1 MEKSNYSHKIAPKI
15 GVVLSS
21 GGLKPISSLALFEFL
36 NEEEI
41 GIDLLAG
48 CSGGGIMAAF
58 RSIGYDSAQ
67 IIEATKEFLSQNA
80 FEKIDYQT
88 LLNIA
93 RLPYGKFDLSK
104 GLLKRKLSLQMC
116 RKLFG
121 EIRLEDLQL
130 KTLLQTT
137 DIQNGEGVIL
147 EQSLLA
153 EAVYASAAM
162 YPLLPPICIEGRW
175 LVDGVFSSPLPVL
188 EAVKRHMD
196 VIIVMLFHENL
207 LPQPKRFMEG
217 FSNITRAFSLSLI
230 KNQLSLAIDMHH
242 YEIVVINVPFDKNIS
257 MSDPAQISSL
267 IELGRKSVDQKK
279 EEILNAIKNFRP
291 NVQI

>member
-1 MEKSNYSHKIAPKI
+1 VEKNSNSHKIAPKI
-15 GVVLSS
+15 GLVLSS

-41 GIDLLAG
+41 DIDLLVG
-48 CSGGGIMAAF
+48 CSGGGIMAALH
-58 RSIGYDSAQ
+58 SLGYDNAQ

-80 FEKIDYQT
+80 FQKIDYQT

-104 GLLKRKLSLQMC
+104 GLLKKKLFLQMC
-116 RKLFG
+116 QKVFG
-121 EIRLEDLQL
+121 GIQLEDLQL

-137 DIQNGEGVIL
+137 DIQNGESVIL
-147 EQSLLA
+147 ERSLLA
-153 EAVYASAAM
+153 EAVYATAGM

-175 LVDGVFSSPLPVL
+175 LVDGIFSSPLPVM

-207 LPQPKRFMEG
+207 LPEPKQFMEG
-217 FSNITRAFSLSLI
+217 LFNIARAFSLSLI
-230 KNQLSLAIDMHH
+230 KNQLALAINMHH
-242 YEIVVINVPFDKNIS
+242 YEIVVVNVPFDKKVS
-257 MSDPAQISSL
+257 MLDSTQIPSL
-267 IELGRKSVDQKK
+267 IELGRVAVDQKK
-279 EEILNAIKNFRP
+279 EEILDVIKNFSP